1 MDSDGGSKWG
11 VIAAGAHSHLRRVVF
26 PFRAARTRPTEL
38 ERLIRD
44 LENGRH
50 AGQITGRPLS
60 GNHASFRF
68 SGPVAQNQNRG
79 RLASIGAA
87 GLTISVLTHVCEG
100 LQLFPSMGWGLTGSV
115 GHYLDLSSAVLGVTL
130 FPVGYL
136 WQALYK
142 P

>member
-1 MDSDGGSKWG
+1 MDATLAKSLVALFPVTMLLFGSVALLLKT
-11 VIAAGAHSHLRRVVF
+11 
-26 PFRAARTRPTEL
+26 RT
-38 ERLIRD
+38 
-44 LENGRH
+44 
-50 AGQITGRPLS
+50 
-60 GNHASFRF
+60 
-68 SGPVAQNQNRG
+68 VAVLLQ
-79 RLASIGAA
+79 LIGAA
-87 GLTISVLTHVCEG
+87 GLTISVLTNVCEG

>member
-79 RLASIGAA
+79 RLASANRRGRADHIRAHPC
-87 GLTISVLTHVCEG
+87 V
-100 LQLFPSMGWGLTGSV
+100 
-115 GHYLDLSSAVLGVTL
+115 
-130 FPVGYL
+130 
-136 WQALYK
+136 
-142 P
+142 